1 MSNTPTSDTTTAK
14 TLTLLLAG
22 GQGSRLFELT
32 GQTCKPTVYFDGTT
46 RLIDYTMANIVRSG
60 LRSLVVATQYLGK
73 DVEDHL
79 RQSWAEAFSGG
90 GFDITN
96 GASAAFGPDGFR
108 GTADAVRRNIDLIDA
123 QNPEHILVLAADHI
137 YEMDY
142 RPMIAAHQASG
153 ASVTIAVDIVP
164 RSEASAFGV
173 IDARADGQIVHFVE
187 KPKSPPA
194 MKDRPDQCQ
203 VSMGIYVISWPW
215 LRSLLLAQADLHDF
229 GHDLLPLA
237 VAAGRA
243 FAYQPPGKL
252 PGGRNYWRDV
262 GTLDAFRETALA
274 FASATPPVPAP
285 FSALVP
291 DAVIRPLQKTVAH
304 PYVTGSVLMPG
315 CVVCASAVLINCIVM
330 PGCVIP
336 FDTVIGEDA
345 VEDSKWFRRT
355 AGGTTLV
362 SPQMLALRA
371 AALARA
377 SRPAQASGAHPVPFS
392 ALQEH

>member
-1 MSNTPTSDTTTAK
+1 MIMARFQSSDTMSAQ
-14 TLTLLLAG
+14 TLTFLLAG

-32 GQTCKPTVYFDGTT
+32 AQTCKPAVCFDGTT

-60 LRSLVVATQYLGK
+60 LTSLVVATQYLGK

-79 RQSWAEAFSGG
+79 RKSWAEAFSSGG
-90 GFDITN
+90 LDITD
-96 GASAAFGPDGFR
+96 GTSPAFGTDGFR

-153 ASVTIAVDIVP
+153 ACVTIAVDIVP

-173 IDARADGQIVHFVE
+173 IDARADGQIKHFVE
-187 KPKSPPA
+187 KPKFPPA
-194 MKDRPDQCQ
+194 MKERPDHCQ
-203 VSMGIYVISWPW
+203 VSMGIYVLSWDW
-215 LRSLLLAQADLHDF
+215 LRNLLLAQADLHDF
-229 GHDLLPLA
+229 GHDVLPVA
-237 VAAGRA
+237 VAQARA
-243 FAYQPPGKL
+243 FAYQPPGRL

-285 FSALVP
+285 FSVLVP
-291 DAVIRPLQKTVAH
+291 DAVLRPLQKTVAH
-304 PYVTGSVLMPG
+304 PYVAGSVLMPG
-315 CVVCASAVLINCIVM
+315 CVVCASAVLTNCIVM
-330 PGCVIP
+330 SGCVIP
-336 FDTVIGEDA
+336 FATVIGEDEA
-345 VEDSKWFRRT
+345 EDRKWFRRT

-362 SPQMLALRA
+362 SPQMLAKR
-371 AALARA
+371 
-377 SRPAQASGAHPVPFS
+377 AQASGFTQASADQPVPFPS
-392 ALQEH
+392 MLENGL